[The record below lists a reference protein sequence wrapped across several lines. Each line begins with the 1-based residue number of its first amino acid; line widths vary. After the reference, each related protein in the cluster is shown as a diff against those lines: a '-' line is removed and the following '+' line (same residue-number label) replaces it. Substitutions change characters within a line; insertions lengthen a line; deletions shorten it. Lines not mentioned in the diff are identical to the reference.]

1 VKNII
6 SSTFK
11 SLLFLAVLT
20 FSGACSQH
28 KIVFDKNSV
37 HADSETAGTAGL
49 SGSVNWMNNRKTYL
63 VIEVTLENHY
73 AFPIHFTQ
81 DGWKLTVD
89 GMAGTIRGKSLADTL
104 APGATETQILKFDFF
119 GAKSLDGEALF
130 ILSGIYTDDHDHKIL
145 PLTMKFNASVK

>member
-1 VKNII
+1 MNDKKR
-6 SSTFK
+6 STLKYFLMTA
-11 SLLFLAVLT
+11 LLAFT
-20 FSGACSQH
+20 GACSQH

-37 HADSETAGTAGL
+37 HADSETVGTAGL
-49 SGSVNWMNNRKTYL
+49 SGSVNWIKNRKTHL
-63 VIEVTLENHY
+63 VIDVTLENHY

-89 GMAGTIRGKSLADTL
+89 GMAGTVRGKSLADTL
-104 APGATETQILKFDFF
+104 APGATETQLLTFDFF

-145 PLTMKFNASVK
+145 PLTMKFNASAK